1 MFYWKI
7 VSSLNNI
14 IRNALESL
22 RRKLVKRMSAQ
33 VLKKDPIREILQAL
47 LIIIFDS
54 FLIIMYHLIV

>member
-33 VLKKDPIREILQAL
+33 VLKKDPIREISQAL